1 MLSKNNFKERLRK
14 MEPRKERFSIRKFSV
29 GAASVL
35 IGFFF
40 MGMDQGQTVRAA
52 DTTQNDVNVEQSSST
67 QKEDANKYQPEYGE
81 NAGVGAWQRGD
92 LGLRHRCLRRRGGRR
107 GKRLLRQGHR
117 CGGQAPGRR
126 PDRQLQR

>member
-1 MLSKNNFKERLRK
+1 MNIKIAETTTEIALFCKTCVILTSTKPSTPHILTIVRTNREDRKMLSKNNFKERLRK

-52 DTTQNDVNVEQSSST
+52 DTT
-67 QKEDANKYQPEYGE
+67 
-81 NAGVGAWQRGD
+81 
-92 LGLRHRCLRRRGGRR
+92 
-107 GKRLLRQGHR
+107 
-117 CGGQAPGRR
+117 
-126 PDRQLQR
+126 

>member
-14 MEPRKERFSIRKFSV
+14 TEPCKERFSIRKFSV

-52 DTTQNDVNVEQSSST
+52 DTT
-67 QKEDANKYQPEYGE
+67 
-81 NAGVGAWQRGD
+81 
-92 LGLRHRCLRRRGGRR
+92 
-107 GKRLLRQGHR
+107 
-117 CGGQAPGRR
+117 
-126 PDRQLQR
+126 